1 MCNFLVDGGKSVHKR
16 RLLELFLKG
25 GELLF
30 EFGDFVA
37 EVGDLPFELHEAF
50 GVGCG
55 DTGFVCAMIGH

>member
-1 MCNFLVDGGKSVHKR
+1 MHKR
-16 RLLELFLKG
+16 RLLELFLKR

-37 EVGDLPFELHEAF
+37 EVGDFPFEVHEAF

-55 DTGFVCAMIGH
+55 DAGFVCAMIGH